1 MKLNKIHNSIPTI
14 PTVRI
19 PCIVSIYI
27 SSRRRCRRD
36 SALCSYVKKYCWP
49 FCMWVFFFALLVL
62 KFYVFLIIFSNCF
75 YPKWKEGGGNRGAGG
90 REAFSGPI
98 YFLILYASCA
108 CFRIVALFTFSCLW
122 EFEKKSPQGG
132 GIKESTFNI
141 IIVGTK
147 IFCSFLFSLYC
158 RKISTTPPCFAWKM
172 WHFKCSEK

>member
-27 SSRRRCRRD
+27 SSIRGYWRD

-49 FCMWVFFFALLVL
+49 FCTYVCVCVFFALLVL
-62 KFYVFLIIFSNCF
+62 KCYVFLIVFSNF
-75 YPKWKEGGGNRGAGG
+75 YPKWKEGVSRGAGG

-108 CFRIVALFTFSCLW
+108 CFRIVALFTFPCLW
-122 EFEKKSPQGG
+122 ESLKKSSRVGG
-132 GIKESTFNI
+132 QRKYPLISLLLLRKYF
-141 IIVGTK
+141 VHFV
-147 IFCSFLFSLYC
+147 IFFSLFIV
-158 RKISTTPPCFAWKM
+158 RKFLQ
-172 WHFKCSEK
+172 H